1 MDEVLLFT
9 YYIFILQSLILGSI
23 LGFYHK
29 IWWFDLLC
37 HFISGC
43 LTVIVAFVVLQKNHL
58 VHINYKWFGILFITI
73 FTISIAAIWEYFE
86 FTIDKIGGTDTQY
99 VTDTGVSDT
108 MEDMLI
114 ATLPGVVGSVYYL
127 KYLNRSKEGK

>member
-1 MDEVLLFT
+1 MNLLVT
-9 YYIFILQSLILGSI
+9 
-23 LGFYHK
+23 
-29 IWWFDLLC
+29 
-37 HFISGC
+37 ISYNITC
-43 LTVIVAFVVLQKNHL
+43 V
-58 VHINYKWFGILFITI
+58 FITV